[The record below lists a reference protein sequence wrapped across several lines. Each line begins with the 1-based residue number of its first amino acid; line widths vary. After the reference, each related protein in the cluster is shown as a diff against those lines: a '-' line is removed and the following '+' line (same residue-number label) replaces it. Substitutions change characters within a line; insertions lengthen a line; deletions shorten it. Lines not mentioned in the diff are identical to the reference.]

1 MPVLVPL
8 FIGAS
13 AAAVAITVAN
23 APVIVAGIVG
33 VGAAVISKKTG
44 ISDKIYEEIV
54 KPVGDLVIDVFKSDI
69 GQFVLK
75 AAAALTPGMQWAIPL
90 IDAAG
95 TLANGGDFS
104 DALKS
109 AAISYIS
116 NKVGRLGGELTS
128 QALVDAGASEFATQ
142 VISSAAGSG
151 AGSATVALIMN
162 QDPVKAFIQGGI
174 SGGLSAA
181 AGWLET
187 NTEGAFSKLPDAARN
202 VIISGLSAALTGKE
216 LTPDLVW
223 NALLTS
229 EGVTKTINNFLGE
242 NVGLKDSLTENQIS
256 ALTLAIQRTTATAF
270 SGGDVP
276 DAILNQLSQY
286 GEKEFGEWLDN
297 SKFGDTINNS
307 LDKIT
312 GDYQRTEAQAKKMDG
327 VVQQHSSAVANYN
340 STVQQINAG
349 VNEQERLRTIYD
361 RALQNFQANENQ
373 TNADALT
380 TAVRNLNNYAAD
392 FDTRYTNTL
401 IPNLNRYEQ
410 QAADLAAQFDV
421 EAEKYNTLV
430 TDLSVSAERVAED
443 LKPVYNELDRQ
454 FVKFM
459 DPNFNESEYRQIAGL
474 DADDDAYLHWLSVG
488 KEEGLPSNMA
498 AYKEEYGSYRQN
510 IINSVLDRAGLSLT
524 DMTQFERAAFLAD
537 IDGRYPT
544 LQDLRNAPTQ
554 TLADELLTNQSI
566 SDRATAKKYIAG
578 STQITPEINDALAR
592 AGLERGF
599 VGEYL
604 TQDDVRALT
613 TPPVQTREEVVRPTD
628 VTDTDIANGSAQL
641 IVNNDGLLEWGRI
654 EANVPYW
661 DSNLKRL
668 VKRTPYI
675 VGTEFHGGYNLVDA
689 FTGERVDNVL
699 RLTITKNLG
708 DLREENP
715 SLFIQAVGGLSE
727 AAGAIID
734 TQVGQAVSEFA
745 RNVVKYIQTP
755 TEIDTSDMSPEAAA
769 IAEYLVDKNNA
780 YKENILNG
788 AGLAAQAGG
797 DILSGFNGLFIYAN
811 IDPKTTP
818 FAGWADDLITVS
830 TQLKTPE
837 WQEAFDRA
845 DMRRRGIDPATG
857 QPIEREFS
865 RLNALT
871 DFVGAIEEAPVQFVV
886 EAIGVE
892 VGQELI
898 SWFLGGAVTKVAK
911 LSARG
916 DGERDRRANGS
927 ADNRE

>member
-216 LTPDLVW
+216 LTPDLIW

-229 EGVTKTINNFLGE
+229 EGVTKTVNNFLGE

-307 LDKIT
+307 LDK
-312 GDYQRTEAQAKKMDG
+312 
-327 VVQQHSSAVANYN
+327 
-340 STVQQINAG
+340 
-349 VNEQERLRTIYD
+349 
-361 RALQNFQANENQ
+361 
-373 TNADALT
+373 
-380 TAVRNLNNYAAD
+380 
-392 FDTRYTNTL
+392 
-401 IPNLNRYEQ
+401 
-410 QAADLAAQFDV
+410 
-421 EAEKYNTLV
+421 
-430 TDLSVSAERVAED
+430 
-443 LKPVYNELDRQ
+443 
-454 FVKFM
+454 
-459 DPNFNESEYRQIAGL
+459 
-474 DADDDAYLHWLSVG
+474 
-488 KEEGLPSNMA
+488 
-498 AYKEEYGSYRQN
+498 
-510 IINSVLDRAGLSLT
+510 
-524 DMTQFERAAFLAD
+524 
-537 IDGRYPT
+537 
-544 LQDLRNAPTQ
+544 
-554 TLADELLTNQSI
+554 
-566 SDRATAKKYIAG
+566 
-578 STQITPEINDALAR
+578 
-592 AGLERGF
+592 
-599 VGEYL
+599 
-604 TQDDVRALT
+604 
-613 TPPVQTREEVVRPTD
+613 
-628 VTDTDIANGSAQL
+628 
-641 IVNNDGLLEWGRI
+641 
-654 EANVPYW
+654 
-661 DSNLKRL
+661 
-668 VKRTPYI
+668 
-675 VGTEFHGGYNLVDA
+675 
-689 FTGERVDNVL
+689 
-699 RLTITKNLG
+699 
-708 DLREENP
+708 
-715 SLFIQAVGGLSE
+715 
-727 AAGAIID
+727 
-734 TQVGQAVSEFA
+734 
-745 RNVVKYIQTP
+745 
-755 TEIDTSDMSPEAAA
+755 
-769 IAEYLVDKNNA
+769 
-780 YKENILNG
+780 
-788 AGLAAQAGG
+788 
-797 DILSGFNGLFIYAN
+797 
-811 IDPKTTP
+811 
-818 FAGWADDLITVS
+818 
-830 TQLKTPE
+830 
-837 WQEAFDRA
+837 
-845 DMRRRGIDPATG
+845 
-857 QPIEREFS
+857 
-865 RLNALT
+865 
-871 DFVGAIEEAPVQFVV
+871 
-886 EAIGVE
+886 
-892 VGQELI
+892 
-898 SWFLGGAVTKVAK
+898 
-911 LSARG
+911 
-916 DGERDRRANGS
+916 
-927 ADNRE
+927 